1 MCLHVYILRYI
12 LIGERNVTQELEN
25 GIHVKPNEIERER
38 ERERERTRMKYLMEI
53 YMYVNIEL
61 SIYSYMHLRLLSFV
75 MYWMWERLVRGRRRR
90 QTERFPRR
98 FFYRNWTTFCYTN
111 IEKWDN
117 VCRREEKRKKRH
129 RLLRLIY
136 AENFS
141 VSLSD
146 QK

>member
-38 ERERERTRMKYLMEI
+38 ERTRMKYLMEI

-75 MYWMWERLVRGRRRR
+75 MY
-90 QTERFPRR
+90 
-98 FFYRNWTTFCYTN
+98 
-111 IEKWDN
+111 
-117 VCRREEKRKKRH
+117 
-129 RLLRLIY
+129 
-136 AENFS
+136 
-141 VSLSD
+141 
-146 QK
+146 